1 LRSLRTYT
9 FIGFCALSL
18 LFLAACGSTQA
29 YTSTS
34 STTSTTTP
42 AATPTTTAS
51 TSTGDVVKTASLTV
65 QGKKVTALTNAQGMT
80 LYTFTPD
87 TATTTACTSGCAST
101 WPPLL
106 FNGSGSPT
114 GSTGLSVVTDAN
126 GMQVQANGHF
136 LYTYAGDSAPGQTNG
151 EGLSGKW
158 FVATAAPAAKT
169 PATGAPAAAAPAT
182 TSSGW

>member
-1 LRSLRTYT
+1 
-9 FIGFCALSL
+9 
-18 LFLAACGSTQA
+18 
-29 YTSTS
+29 
-34 STTSTTTP
+34 
-42 AATPTTTAS
+42 
-51 TSTGDVVKTASLTV
+51 V

>member
-1 LRSLRTYT
+1 MRTLRTYT

-18 LFLAACGSTQA
+18 LFLAACGTTQA
-29 YTSTS
+29 STSGS
-34 STTSTTTP
+34 STTPTTAPTS
-42 AATPTTTAS
+42 APTTTAS
-51 TSTGDVVKTASLTV
+51 TSTGDAVKTASLTV

-87 TATTTACTSGCAST
+87 TATTAACTGGCAST

-114 GSTGLSVVTDAN
+114 GATGLSVVTDAN
-126 GMQVQANGHF
+126 GKQVQANGHF

-151 EGLSGKW
+151 EGLSGEW
-158 FVATAAPAAKT
+158 FVATTTSAATT
-169 PATGAPAAAAPAT
+169 PATTTPAA
-182 TSSGW
+182 TSSSSGY